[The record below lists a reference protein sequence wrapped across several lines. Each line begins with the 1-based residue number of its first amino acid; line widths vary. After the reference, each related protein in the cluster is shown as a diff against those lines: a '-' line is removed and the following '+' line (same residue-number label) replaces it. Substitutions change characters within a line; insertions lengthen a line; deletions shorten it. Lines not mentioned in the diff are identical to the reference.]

1 MSDLRRLEQLFQSAA
16 DLPEPERD
24 AFLDAQNIEP
34 ELRRR
39 VLDMLADLER
49 GGTLERPAL
58 DPVEGSGPSAGL
70 VDPGDLSGSRVGR
83 YKLLEAIGEGG
94 FGVVY
99 RAEQV
104 EPVRRQ
110 VALKVIK
117 VGMDTREV
125 VARFEAE
132 RQALAMMDHPGIA
145 KVLDGGMTEKG
156 RPYFVM
162 ELVRGLPIT
171 DYCDRESL
179 DPKQRLELFLDVC
192 HAVQHAHQKGVVHR
206 DLKPSNI
213 LVSVQDGAPAPKV
226 IDFGVAKAMHG
237 RLTDKT
243 LFTAYHRFVGT
254 PAYMSPEQAESSAL
268 DIDTR
273 ADVYS
278 LGVVL
283 YELLTGSTPFER
295 EELARAGLA
304 EIQRILREERPPRPS
319 TRVSTAADA
328 VEVAR
333 RRRVEASELSK
344 RLKGDLDWI
353 AMKALEKE
361 RGRRYPAVSELAA
374 DLRRHL
380 DNEPVS
386 AGPPSRSYRLKKF
399 LVRYRAA
406 VVSALLLLLTLFG
419 GIVGTG
425 IGLWEASLQRDAAQ
439 LEADRAR
446 RVTDFLVRTLTLAD
460 PEVALDPALSVRALL
475 DRASA
480 QVPDFFVGQPMAE
493 GRVHATLGQAFESLA
508 ELPRAELHLRRA
520 IELMGPEA
528 IPDEQLNEEDL
539 RERYEVLWTL
549 THVLFRLER
558 PDAFEL
564 AQAART
570 TAHGLIARSQPEL
583 AKHLDL
589 FIDAMRTG
597 GHSPDPEPFERAAE
611 LLDRAIRHADRVLP
625 EGHRL
630 WPLVAD
636 TCMDGAFSLW
646 YTPHE
651 ALSEGFLEHALRI
664 RRRELAPGHAD
675 IGEVISQLA
684 GVLARNGRP
693 ADAEV
698 RLAEAVEELAKT
710 FPEDSFQLAFA
721 RSMLGENLTAQGKF
735 EQAET
740 LLVKSHR
747 TILALSED
755 EATFF
760 PIDSYGRV
768 IRLYDAWG
776 AQDPAKHQEGE
787 TYRLGLAR
795 VCARSHWPITWPFA
809 GGAFGPDFEPIA
821 KAAES
826 LEARLGAQA
835 YTVVRGEVAGD
846 GLEADLLRLFELQD
860 QLLTDDHPL
869 TQTLARVAVTWMNA
883 LGDPRLRVLI
893 AERVVGPL
901 DSAREVVPLDLAEI
915 LSIQACDTD
924 DPSRLDEALELARS
938 WQEDDSWYTANAKAR
953 IARCFVERGRESD
966 ARSLLEPAALTLEAQ
981 LGPTSRDY
989 QEIHRLLNGL

>member
-1 MSDLRRLEQLFQSAA
+1 MPDLRRLEELFQAAA
-16 DLPEPERD
+16 DLPESERD
-24 AFLDAQNIEP
+24 AFLDAQSPEP
-34 ELRRR
+34 EMRLR
-39 VLDMLADLER
+39 LSAMLADLDR
-49 GGTLERPAL
+49 GGTLERPTLNPMA
-58 DPVEGSGPSAGL
+58 GSGPSLESA
-70 VDPGDLSGSRVGR
+70 DPRDWVGSTVGR

-94 FGVVY
+94 FGLVY
-99 RAEQV
+99 RAEQL

-145 KVLDGGMTEKG
+145 KVLDGGMTERG

-179 DPKQRLELFLDVC
+179 DPRQRLELFLDVC

-206 DLKPSNI
+206 DLKPTNI
-213 LVSVQDGAPAPKV
+213 LVSVQDGPAPKV

-295 EELARAGLA
+295 EELARVGLA

-319 TRVSTAADA
+319 TRVSTSADA

-344 RLKGDLDWI
+344 RLRGDLDWI

-380 DNEPVS
+380 DDEPVS
-386 AGPPSRSYRLKKF
+386 AGPPSRSYRLKKL

-406 VVSALLLLLTLFG
+406 VAAGVLLLLTLLG

-425 IGLWEASLQRDAAQ
+425 VGLWEASLQRDAAQ

-480 QVPDFFVGQPMAE
+480 QVPEFFVGQPLAE
-493 GRVHATLGQAFESLA
+493 GRVHATLGQAYESLA
-508 ELPRAELHLRRA
+508 ELPRAELHLRRSMD
-520 IELMGPEA
+520 LMGPA
-528 IPDEQLNEEDL
+528 VIPDDQLDDGSL
-539 RERYEVLWTL
+539 KERYDVLWTL

-564 AQAART
+564 AQAARK
-570 TAHGLIARSQPEL
+570 TAHRLIARSRPEL
-583 AKHLDL
+583 AQRLDR

-597 GHSPDPEPFERAAE
+597 GHSPDPEPFERAVE
-611 LLDRAIRHADRVLP
+611 LLDDAIEHANRVLP
-625 EGHRL
+625 PGHLL
-630 WPLVAD
+630 WPVVAD

-651 ALSEGFLEHALRI
+651 ALSEGLLEHALQI

-675 IGEVISQLA
+675 TGEVIGQLA

-693 ADAEV
+693 ADAEIRLKEAV
-698 RLAEAVEELAKT
+698 DELAET
-710 FPEDSFQLAFA
+710 FPEGSFQLAFA

-735 EQAET
+735 EQAEP
-740 LLVKSHR
+740 LLVESHR
-747 TILALSED
+747 TLLAISED

-776 AQDPAKHQEGE
+776 TQNPAKHREGE
-787 TYRLGLAR
+787 SYRLGLAR

-809 GGAFGPDFEPIA
+809 GGAFGPDFEPIVR
-821 KAAES
+821 AAES
-826 LEARLGAQA
+826 LESRLGAQA
-835 YTVVRGEVAGD
+835 YTVVQGEVVGD
-846 GLEADLLRLFELQD
+846 ERLEADLLRLFELQD
-860 QLLTDDHPL
+860 QLLPEDHPL

-883 LGDPRLRVLI
+883 LGDPSIRVLI
-893 AERVVGPL
+893 ADRVVGPL
-901 DSAREVVPLDLAEI
+901 ESTREVVPLDLAEV
-915 LSIQACDTD
+915 LSVQACDTD

-953 IARCFVERGRESD
+953 IARCFAERGRASD
-966 ARSLLEPAALTLEAQ
+966 ARSLLEPAASTLEAQ
-981 LGPTSRDY
+981 LGPTSRDF
-989 QEIHRLLNGL
+989 QEIRRLLDGL

>member
-1 MSDLRRLEQLFQSAA
+1 MSDLKRLEALFQVAA
-16 DLPEPERD
+16 DLPKSDRE
-24 AFLDAQNIEP
+24 AFLDAEGLEP

-39 VLDMLADLER
+39 VDVMLADLEE
-49 GGTLERPAL
+49 GGTLERPTL
-58 DPVEGSGPSAGL
+58 DGFEGSGT
-70 VDPGDLSGSRVGR
+70 LSGTRVGR

-99 RAEQV
+99 RAEQL

-145 KVLDGGMTEKG
+145 KVLDGGATEKG

-171 DYCDRESL
+171 DYCDHESL
-179 DPKQRLELFLDVC
+179 DPRQRLELFLDVC

-213 LVSVQDGAPAPKV
+213 LVSAQDGAPAPKV

-295 EELARAGLA
+295 GELAKAGLA

-319 TRVSTAADA
+319 TRVSTSADA

-333 RRRVEASELSK
+333 RRRVEASELAK

-361 RGRRYPAVSELAA
+361 RARRYPAVSELAA

-380 DNEPVS
+380 DDEPVS
-386 AGPPSRSYRLKKF
+386 AGPPSHSYRLKKF
-399 LVRYRAA
+399 LIRYRAA
-406 VVSALLLLLTLFG
+406 VLSGALLLLTLVG

-425 IGLWEASLQRDAAQ
+425 IGLWEASLQRDAAR

-460 PEVALDPALSVRALL
+460 PEVALDPALSVRDLL
-475 DRASA
+475 GRASA
-480 QVPDFFVGQPMAE
+480 QVPDFFAGQPLAE

-508 ELPRAELHLRRA
+508 ELPRAEFHLRRA
-520 IELMGPEA
+520 VDLMGPDVW
-528 IPDEQLNEEDL
+528 PDEALDDEDL
-539 RERYEVLWTL
+539 KERYDVLWTL

-564 AQAART
+564 AQAARR
-570 TAHGLIARSQPEL
+570 TAHSLVRRAEPEL
-583 AKHLDL
+583 ASRLDR

-597 GHSPDPEPFERAAE
+597 GHSPDPEPFERAVK
-611 LLDRAIRHADRVLP
+611 LLDDAVDYAHRVLP
-625 EGHRL
+625 QGHKL

-651 ALSEGFLEHALRI
+651 ALSEVFLEHALRI
-664 RRRELAPGHAD
+664 RRRELATGHAD
-675 IGEVISQLA
+675 IGEVVGHLA
-684 GVLARNGRP
+684 GVLARSGRP
-693 ADAEV
+693 ADAEI
-698 RLAEAVEELAKT
+698 RLKEAVDELAKT
-710 FPEDSFQLAFA
+710 FPDDSFQLAFA
-721 RSMLGENLTAQGKF
+721 RSMLGENLAAQGKF
-735 EQAET
+735 HQAES
-740 LLVKSHR
+740 LLVESHR

-776 AQDPAKHQEGE
+776 ELDPSKHPVGE
-787 TYRLGLAR
+787 PYRQGLAR
-795 VCARSHWPITWPFA
+795 VSARSHWPITWPFA
-809 GGAFGPDFEPIA
+809 GFAFGPDFEPIVR
-821 KAAES
+821 AAQALES
-826 LEARLGAQA
+826 RLGAQA
-835 YTVVRGEVAGD
+835 YTVVRGDVAVD
-846 GLEADLLRLFELQD
+846 GLEGELRRLFELRE
-860 QLLTDDHPL
+860 QLLPAQHPL
-869 TQTLARVAVTWMNA
+869 TVTLARVAVTWMNA
-883 LGDPRLRVLI
+883 VSDLPTRALI
-893 AERVVGPL
+893 TDQVVPL
-901 DSAREVVPLDLAEI
+901 LESASEVVPLDLAEA
-915 LSIQACDTD
+915 LSAQACATGDR
-924 DPSRLDEALELARS
+924 SRLDEALELARS
-938 WQEDDSWYTANAKAR
+938 WQEDDSWYTANSKAR
-953 IARCFVERGRESD
+953 IARCFAEQGRASD
-966 ARSLLEPAALTLEAQ
+966 AISLLEPAAGTLEAQ
-981 LGPTSRDY
+981 LGPTSRDF
-989 QEIHRLLNGL
+989 QEIRRLLDGLETSS